1 MTTRVSRSERRPI
14 LVAHRGWSAR
24 FAENSAPAFAAAI
37 AAGADEI
44 ELDVRVSADGGLFV
58 CHDDTLERVSDLS
71 GPAGDAAMTDLRAA
85 GVRMPDGTILPGLG
99 FTTLDDV
106 LTWFGRHVVLNLH
119 VKEGVAPSAVLAG
132 LERRVVEP
140 GMRRHY
146 VAGDAAVLAT
156 AMRRCPDIPRCLV
169 SSRTEDVPAM
179 LATAVELGCERVQ
192 FFHGNCDRDD
202 VHEARTMGLITNFY
216 FADDVETAETLLA
229 KGIDA
234 LLTNDIGVLR
244 RRWPA

>member
-71 GPAGDAAMTDLRAA
+71 GPAGDAAMTDLRTA

-169 SSRTEDVPAM
+169 SSRTENVPAM

-202 VHEARTMGLITNFY
+202 VHEARTMGLITNYY